1 MGAIVGNVVVVID
14 ALDESGTEMSRRR
27 ILSLLTST
35 EAARL
40 PANFRILLTSR
51 PLPDIEYVLGHSRHV
66 LKTCLDDVPLE
77 SAERDIRLFVTNEIG
92 HLKDIGSTEIDQ
104 IAEKANGLFEWAR
117 LACEFVRPSR
127 AGHTVKERFDD
138 VVTLHSGEG
147 NTLLDATYISILE
160 SGIPTSPVPLSR
172 FHSVMRQVLMV
183 MEPLPMKTLSL
194 MRMHFPSEE
203 DRYDIS
209 VILEFMAPVLSGI
222 IDHSTPVCPLHASFY
237 DFLTDRSRSG
247 IYFID
252 LSDSYEQSFASLQIL
267 CGELK
272 FNICGL
278 ESSYFSNAEVADLQE
293 RKAQNILPHLS
304 YSCQFWAQHLWRT
317 AFDFRLATLVNTVV
331 GSERFLFWLEAMSLL
346 GLVGSAADALTCT
359 AKWLL

>member
-1 MGAIVGNVVVVID
+1 VGAIVGNVVVVID
-14 ALDESGTEMSRRR
+14 ALDESGTAMSRRH

-35 EAARL
+35 EAAHL

-51 PLPDIEYVLGHSRHV
+51 PLPDIEYALGNSQHV

-77 SAERDIRLFVTNEIG
+77 SAESDIRLFVTKEVG

-104 IAEKANGLFEWAR
+104 IAQKANGLFEWAR
-117 LACEFVRPSR
+117 LACEFVRPSK
-127 AGHTVKERFDD
+127 AGHTVKERFDNA
-138 VVTLHSGEG
+138 VTLQSGEG
-147 NTLLDATYISILE
+147 KTLLDATYISILE

-172 FHSVMRQVLMV
+172 FCSVMRQVLMV

-194 MRMHFPSEE
+194 MRMHFPSKE

-222 IDHSTPVCPLHASFY
+222 SDHSTPVRPLHASFY

-247 IYFID
+247 VYFVD
-252 LSDSYEQSFASLQIL
+252 MSDSYNQSFASLKIL
-267 CGELK
+267 CINLK

-278 ESSYFSNAEVADLQE
+278 ESSYFSNAEVADLQKK
-293 RKAQNILPHLS
+293 KAQNILPHLS
-304 YSCQFWAQHLWRT
+304 YSCRFWAQHLWRT
-317 AFDFRLATLVNTVV
+317 AFDSRLARLVNTFI
-331 GSERFLFWLEAMSLL
+331 GSERLLFWLETMSLL
-346 GLVGSAADALTCT
+346 DLVGNAADALACT